1 MFMRKRHL
9 NNDSTTH
16 IPLNHL
22 QEGLDGTS
30 IQTIPPKTY
39 RWRAKMQWGGLYRER
54 NSTGNGM
61 NILERKRK
69 RKKKK
74 KLVVIRSA
82 LTFNEHFILRLARER
97 TYLEFVSLSLKL
109 FTLVLL
115 STSL

>member
-1 MFMRKRHL
+1 
-9 NNDSTTH
+9 
-16 IPLNHL
+16 
-22 QEGLDGTS
+22 
-30 IQTIPPKTY
+30 
-39 RWRAKMQWGGLYRER
+39 MQWGGLYKER
-54 NSTGNGM
+54 NSIGNGM

-69 RKKKK
+69 RKKL

-82 LTFNEHFILRLARER
+82 LTFNEQPILRLARGN

>member
-1 MFMRKRHL
+1 
-9 NNDSTTH
+9 
-16 IPLNHL
+16 
-22 QEGLDGTS
+22 
-30 IQTIPPKTY
+30 
-39 RWRAKMQWGGLYRER
+39 MQLGGLYKER

-69 RKKKK
+69 RKKL

-82 LTFNEHFILRLARER
+82 LTFNEQPILRLARGN